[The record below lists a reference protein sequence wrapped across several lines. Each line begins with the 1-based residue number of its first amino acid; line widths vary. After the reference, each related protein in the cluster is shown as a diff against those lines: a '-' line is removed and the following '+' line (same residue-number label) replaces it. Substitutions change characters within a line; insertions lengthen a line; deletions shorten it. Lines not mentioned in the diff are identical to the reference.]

1 MMINCA
7 VQIADHLS
15 KAIVERGSASLVV
28 SGGSSPVPTF
38 VSLASMPIDWAH
50 VIITLVDDRDVP
62 ADHADSNDLLIH
74 THLLQGHA
82 AQAHYVS
89 LAREPETVEH
99 LAHPFDVM
107 LLGMGIDGHFASL
120 FPDMIT
126 IATAFDTDAAPAII
140 RTGIKGSPAHPRIS
154 MNLAMILKSRHIMLL
169 IHGDAKRAV
178 LADALHNRNLP
189 VAALLHQTIT
199 QVDIITD
206 QPS

>member
-1 MMINCA
+1 
-7 VQIADHLS
+7 
-15 KAIVERGSASLVV
+15 
-28 SGGSSPVPTF
+28 
-38 VSLASMPIDWAH
+38 
-50 VIITLVDDRDVP
+50 
-62 ADHADSNDLLIH
+62 
-74 THLLQGHA
+74 
-82 AQAHYVS
+82 
-89 LAREPETVEH
+89 
-99 LAHPFDVM
+99 M

-199 QVDIITD
+199 QIDIITD